1 MPPSTFTPALT
12 SAAAPYGWLI
22 TAILLEVAGTAC
34 MVKTEQFSRLL
45 PSVAMAAF
53 YALPFYCLSQALK
66 TIPVGI
72 AYALWGGIGIAL
84 TTLAGVVAVPSGPDC
99 RSHRRYRT
107 DHRGRRGPE
116 CLLPLFPARITPH
129 HEPCSHPEETTGT
142 GPPHHP

>member
-1 MPPSTFTPALT
+1 MPPSTLTPALT

-53 YALPFYCLSQALK
+53 YALSFYCLSQALK
-66 TIPVGI
+66 TIPVSI

-84 TTLAGVVAVPSGPDC
+84 TTLAGVVLFRQALTAGAIAGIGLIIAGVVVLNVFS
-99 RSHRRYRT
+99 RSSLH
-107 DHRGRRGPE
+107 G
-116 CLLPLFPARITPH
+116 
-129 HEPCSHPEETTGT
+129 
-142 GPPHHP
+142 